1 MKVLE
6 AVNKIRYGR
15 STLSTNRQQVSVWVS
30 RARDNG
36 FQVTSVQQ
44 DYTRSSQNRRKFH
57 DFEQQLIRDT
67 VRHQRLK
74 CNEMQS
80 IYSIEK
86 NERISVSESSVRRIL
101 KRPFRE
107 EPSMVAAKPKGY
119 RVGGNTAH
127 HNKCRYVEAKY
138 WNSMNQEDING
149 IWFADESKM
158 TFREHP
164 NKQIDIQWVLRGEA
178 TEANWYEHPR
188 HPGQINLFIVQSI
201 HGIELYGRH
210 LSLRDITSHFSGQTL
225 PESPPCG
232 GHTLPLRRVSPQ
244 RRYPLKDVGASAAS
258 VSENRRATADR
269 YPCSF

>member
-1 MKVLE
+1 MNRVLAFRQTSKVEITRRAIQHEYLRLLADANFSFNQEDRESWGLQGKVLK

-15 STLSTNRQQVSVWVS
+15 DTLSTNRQQVSDWVS

-36 FQVTSVQQ
+36 YQVTSVQQ
-44 DYTRSSQNRRKFH
+44 DYSRSFQNRRKFH

-80 IYSIEK
+80 IYSIAK

-101 KRPFRE
+101 RRPFQQ

-138 WNSMNQEDING
+138 WNSLSQDEING
-149 IWFADESKM
+149 IWFGDESKM

-201 HGIELYGRH
+201 NGIELY
-210 LSLRDITSHFSGQTL
+210 D
-225 PESPPCG
+225 
-232 GHTLPLRRVSPQ
+232 
-244 RRYPLKDVGASAAS
+244 
-258 VSENRRATADR
+258 
-269 YPCSF
+269 